1 MLRRE
6 RERESRGMKT
16 GKGVNGGVSGW
27 KKRARTEH
35 SRRRCRRP
43 MKKSLVAPAGLANI
57 LLSNT
62 GATHTHPH
70 SVHPSRNHYTVP
82 FLSRGVANGGGKEET
97 RGEETGRKSVGGRE
111 GRENSR
117 ERGRGVALGSM
128 KTPRDLFV
136 SSSFAAMMQDASPV
150 QRTFVRYF
158 RDRRHASD
166 TFFSLFVFFFLSLAR
181 EISLNSIARSSGF
194 FKLFKCNFGVIF
206 F

>member
-1 MLRRE
+1 
-6 RERESRGMKT
+6 MKT

-35 SRRRCRRP
+35 SRRRRRRRP

-97 RGEETGRKSVGGRE
+97 RGEETGRKSVGERG
-111 GRENSR
+111 NSR
-117 ERGRGVALGSM
+117 ERGRGVARWKRPEIFSSPLSSP
-128 KTPRDLFV
+128 PRWCRMHRRSKEL
-136 SSSFAAMMQDASPV
+136 SFATSVTDV
-150 QRTFVRYF
+150 V
-158 RDRRHASD
+158 SD
-166 TFFSLFVFFFLSLAR
+166 MLFFSFCFFFFFFFGARNKLKFDPQVSLSCL
-181 EISLNSIARSSGF
+181 S
-194 FKLFKCNFGVIF
+194 VILELYF
-206 F
+206 EVCMYI

>member
-1 MLRRE
+1 MRARIKRLTTDEEGSKKATSSRCFEE

-97 RGEETGRKSVGGRE
+97 RGEETGRKSMG
-111 GRENSR
+111 
-117 ERGRGVALGSM
+117 ERGKEKFEGTWPRGCARLDENA
-128 KTPRDLFV
+128 PRSFRLLF
-136 SSSFAAMMQDASPV
+136 FRRDDAGCIAGPKN
-150 QRTFVRYF
+150 F
-158 RDRRHASD
+158 R
-166 TFFSLFVFFFLSLAR
+166 SLLP
-181 EISLNSIARSSGF
+181 
-194 FKLFKCNFGVIF
+194 
-206 F
+206 